1 MLPCSSA
8 VLKSSVLL
16 CSMQCCSGFSSAVMI
31 SPVLLWILQ
40 WSSDFIPTTA
50 TDSPLLLS
58 IVKYCTVLDS
68 SLLLWISLAALDSPL
83 LLLIR
88 LLRLILHY
96 SSGFSSAALES
107 WFLNTFALF
116 HQLCLLYFLL
126 YSSVTCQCKKLV
138 NVNVT
143 KVWLSMSY
151 MCHCERHTHVTLN
164 VTHVSLWMSHMC
176 HCVCHPSVTV
186 AHD

>member
-40 WSSDFIPTTA
+40 WSSDFIPTT

-151 MCHCERHTHVTLN
+151 MCHCERHTRVTLN